1 VPHIAGAVIPDFS
14 KFDTVADRM
23 QQGFLQQLLLGRA
36 LVHPQGFSS
45 NPAFQKGGQ
54 SVIDTTRLFFDGNS
68 QGGIMGGALT
78 ALAPDYD
85 RAVLGVPGMNYSTLL
100 PRSVDYDLYG
110 SLINPA
116 YPRAIERQLMF
127 AVVQLLW
134 DRGESDGYAHHIT
147 DRPLP
152 DSPAHK
158 VLMHVAF
165 GDHQV
170 ADFTTSI
177 MARTFGARIRQPAL
191 APGRTPFSN
200 PWYGIPSIGSF
211 PYDGSAVVWWDAGTP
226 AAPLENVPNRAGE
239 DPHSAPRNE
248 VAARLQKSEFLRVD
262 GKVIDVCGTAPC
274 FARGY
279 TGP

>member
-1 VPHIAGAVIPDFS
+1 
-14 KFDTVADRM
+14 
-23 QQGFLQQLLLGRA
+23 
-36 LVHPQGFSS
+36 
-45 NPAFQKGGQ
+45 
-54 SVIDTTRLFFDGNS
+54 VIDTARLFFDANS

-100 PRSVDYDLYG
+100 QRSVDYDLYG

-116 YPRAIERQLMF
+116 YPRQIERQLMF

-152 DSPAHK
+152 NTPAHE

-165 GDHQV
+165 RRPPGCRLHHLDHGPDV
-170 ADFTTSI
+170 RGPHTPAGTR
-177 MARTFGARIRQPAL
+177 ARAH
-191 APGRTPFSN
+191 PFMN
-200 PWYGIPSIGSF
+200 PWYGIPSITSF

-226 AAPLENVPNRAGE
+226 ASPLENVPNRAGE

-248 VAARLQKSEFLRVD
+248 VAARLQKSEFLRVG
-262 GKVIDVCGTAPC
+262 GKVIDVCGGGPC
-274 FARGY
+274 FARG
-279 TGP
+279 TPARSDA